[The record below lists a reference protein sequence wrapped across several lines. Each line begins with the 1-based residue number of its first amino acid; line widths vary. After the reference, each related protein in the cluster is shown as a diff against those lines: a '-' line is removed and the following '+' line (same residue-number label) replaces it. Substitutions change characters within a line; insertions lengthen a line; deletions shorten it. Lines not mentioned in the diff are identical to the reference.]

1 MLFCNGLLMNI
12 NQVLNQCALPLLEAR
27 MLMQCVMGYSRVQL
41 LSHDTEV
48 LNDAQQEHWQT
59 LVTRRLNGEPMAYI
73 LGEREF
79 YGRMFAINP
88 HVLIPRPDTETLIEA
103 VLADFGTETIS
114 LLDLGTGS
122 GAIALTLAAER
133 PNWQVCATEVSAE
146 ALAVARQ
153 NSQRLKTSVRFF
165 EGDWWSALPLDEHL
179 KFHVVVSNPPY
190 IEAND
195 AHLSEGDVRFEPLG
209 ALTDGADGLQH
220 YRRMLHD
227 VARYLHPNGAVYFE
241 HGYNQGASVR
251 GLLSEAGLIQVR
263 TIQDLSGND
272 RVSIGILK

>member
-12 NQVLNQCALPLLEAR
+12 NQILNQCTLPLLEAR
-27 MLMQCVMGYSRVQL
+27 MLMQCVTGYSRVQL

-133 PNWQVCATEVSAE
+133 PSWQVCATDVSAE
-146 ALAVARQ
+146 ALVVARQ
-153 NSQRLKTSVRFF
+153 NAQRLNTSVRFF
-165 EGDWWSALPLDEHL
+165 EGDWWGALPVDEHL
-179 KFHVVVSNPPY
+179 KFHVLVSNPPY

-195 AHLSEGDVRFEPLG
+195 GHLSEGDVRFEPMG

-220 YRRMLHD
+220 YRRILHD
-227 VARYLHPNGAVYFE
+227 VARYLHTNGAVYFE

-251 GLLSEAGLIQVR
+251 GLLNEAGLTQVR

-272 RVSIGILK
+272 RVSTGILK

>member
-1 MLFCNGLLMNI
+1 
-12 NQVLNQCALPLLEAR
+12 
-27 MLMQCVMGYSRVQL
+27 MLMQCVTGYSRVQL

-59 LVTRRLNGEPMAYI
+59 LVTRRISGEPMAYI

-79 YGRMFAINP
+79 YGRMFAVNP
-88 HVLIPRPDTETLIEA
+88 NVLIPRPDTETLIEA

-133 PNWQVCATEVSAE
+133 PSWQVCATDVSAE
-146 ALAVARQ
+146 ALVVARQ
-153 NSQRLKTSVRFF
+153 NAQRLNTSVRFF
-165 EGDWWSALPLDEHL
+165 EGDWWGALPVDEHL
-179 KFHVVVSNPPY
+179 KFHVLVSNPPY

-195 AHLSEGDVRFEPLG
+195 GHLSEGDVRFEPMG

-220 YRRMLHD
+220 YRRILRD
-227 VARYLHPNGAVYFE
+227 VVRYLHTNGAVYFE
-241 HGYNQGASVR
+241 HGYNQGASIR
-251 GLLSEAGLIQVR
+251 ALLSQAGLTQVR

-272 RVSIGILK
+272 RVSTGILK

>member
-12 NQVLNQCALPLLEAR
+12 NQVLNQCTLPLLEAR
-27 MLMQCVMGYSRVQL
+27 MLMQCVTGYSRVQL

-79 YGRMFAINP
+79 YGRLFAVNP
-88 HVLIPRPDTETLIEA
+88 NVLIPRPDTETLIEA

-114 LLDLGTGS
+114 LVDLGTGS

-133 PNWQVCATEVSAE
+133 PNWQVCATDVSTE
-146 ALAVARQ
+146 ALVVARQ
-153 NSQRLKTSVRFF
+153 NSQRLNTSVRFF
-165 EGDWWSALPLDEHL
+165 EGDWWGALPVDEHL
-179 KFHVVVSNPPY
+179 KFHVLVSNPPY

-195 AHLSEGDVRFEPLG
+195 GHLSEGDVRFEPMG

-220 YRRMLHD
+220 YRRILHD
-227 VARYLHPNGAVYFE
+227 VARYLHTNGAVYFE
-241 HGYNQGASVR
+241 HGYNQGASIR
-251 GLLSEAGLIQVR
+251 ALLSQAGLTQVR

-272 RVSIGILK
+272 RVSTGILK

>member
-1 MLFCNGLLMNI
+1 MVRTCVKPASFNNPRT
-12 NQVLNQCALPLLEAR
+12 LPLLEAR
-27 MLMQCVMGYSRVQL
+27 MLMQCVTGYSRVQL

-48 LNDAQQEHWQT
+48 LNDAQQVHWQT
-59 LVTRRLNGEPMAYI
+59 LVTRRISGEPMAYI

-79 YGRMFAINP
+79 YGRMFAVNP
-88 HVLIPRPDTETLIEA
+88 NVLIPRPDTETLIEA

-133 PNWQVCATEVSAE
+133 PSWQVCATDVSAE
-146 ALAVARQ
+146 ALVVARQ
-153 NSQRLKTSVRFF
+153 NAQRLNTSVRFF
-165 EGDWWSALPLDEHL
+165 EGDWWGALPVDEHL
-179 KFHVVVSNPPY
+179 KFHVLVSNPPY

-195 AHLSEGDVRFEPLG
+195 GHLSEGDVRFEPMG

-220 YRRMLHD
+220 YRRILHD
-227 VARYLHPNGAVYFE
+227 VARYLHTNGAVYFE

-251 GLLSEAGLIQVR
+251 GLLNEAGLTQVR

-272 RVSIGILK
+272 RVSTGILK

>member
-12 NQVLNQCALPLLEAR
+12 NQVLNQCTLPLLEAR
-27 MLMQCVMGYSRVQL
+27 MLMQCVTGYSRVQL

-79 YGRMFAINP
+79 YGRLFAVNP
-88 HVLIPRPDTETLIEA
+88 NVLIPRPDTETLIEA

-114 LLDLGTGS
+114 LVDLGTGS

-133 PNWQVCATEVSAE
+133 PNWQVCATDVSTE
-146 ALAVARQ
+146 ALVVARQ
-153 NSQRLKTSVRFF
+153 NSQRLNTSVRFF
-165 EGDWWSALPLDEHL
+165 EGDWWGALPVDEHL
-179 KFHVVVSNPPY
+179 KFHVLVSNPPY

-220 YRRMLHD
+220 YRRILHD

-241 HGYNQGASVR
+241 HGYNQGASIR
-251 GLLSEAGLIQVR
+251 QLLNEAGLTQVR

-272 RVSIGILK
+272 RVSTGILK

>member
-1 MLFCNGLLMNI
+1 MAETIVHAL
-12 NQVLNQCALPLLEAR
+12 QSCALPLLEAR
-27 MLMQCVMGYSRVQL
+27 MLMQYVTGYSRVQL
-41 LSHDTEV
+41 LTHDTEV
-48 LNDAQQEHWQT
+48 LNDAQQVHWQT
-59 LVTRRLNGEPMAYI
+59 LVARRIKGEPMAYI

-79 YGRMFAINP
+79 YGRMFVVNP

-103 VLADFGTETIS
+103 VLADFGTESIS
-114 LLDLGTGS
+114 LVDLGTGS

-133 PNWQVCATEVSAE
+133 PSWQVCATDVSAK

-153 NSQRLKTSVRFF
+153 NSQRLNTSVRFF
-165 EGDWWSALPLDEHL
+165 EGDWWSALPVDEHL

-190 IEAND
+190 IEVND

-220 YRRMLHD
+220 YRRILHD

-251 GLLSEAGLIQVR
+251 GILSEANFTQVR
-263 TIQDLSGND
+263 TIKDLAGND
-272 RVSIGILK
+272 RVSTGVLK

>member
-12 NQVLNQCALPLLEAR
+12 NQILNQCTLPLLEAR
-27 MLMQCVMGYSRVQL
+27 MLMQCVTGYSRVQL

-48 LNDAQQEHWQT
+48 LNDAQQVHWQT

-79 YGRMFAINP
+79 YGRLFAVNP
-88 HVLIPRPDTETLIEA
+88 NVLIPRPDTETLIEA
-103 VLADFGTETIS
+103 VLADFGTESIS
-114 LLDLGTGS
+114 LVDLGTGS

-133 PNWQVCATEVSAE
+133 PSWQVCATDVSAE
-146 ALAVARQ
+146 ALVVARQ
-153 NSQRLKTSVRFF
+153 NAQRLNTSVRFF
-165 EGDWWSALPLDEHL
+165 EGDWWGALPVDEHL
-179 KFHVVVSNPPY
+179 KFHVLVSNPPY
-190 IEAND
+190 IEADD

-220 YRRMLHD
+220 YRRILHD
-227 VARYLHPNGAVYFE
+227 VARYLHTNGAVYFE

-251 GLLSEAGLIQVR
+251 GLLNEAGLTQVR

-272 RVSIGILK
+272 RVSTGILK

>member
-12 NQVLNQCALPLLEAR
+12 NQILNQCTLPLLEAR
-27 MLMQCVMGYSRVQL
+27 MLMQCVTGYSRVQL

-79 YGRMFAINP
+79 YGRLFAVNP
-88 HVLIPRPDTETLIEA
+88 NVLIPRPDTETLIEA

-133 PNWQVCATEVSAE
+133 PSWQVCATDVSAE
-146 ALAVARQ
+146 ALVVARQ
-153 NSQRLKTSVRFF
+153 NAQRLNTSVRFF
-165 EGDWWSALPLDEHL
+165 EGDWWGALPVDEHL
-179 KFHVVVSNPPY
+179 KFHVLVSNPPY

-195 AHLSEGDVRFEPLG
+195 GHLSEGDVRFEPMG

-220 YRRMLHD
+220 YRRILHD
-227 VARYLHPNGAVYFE
+227 VARYLHTNGAVYFE

-251 GLLSEAGLIQVR
+251 GLLNEAGLTQVR

-272 RVSIGILK
+272 RVSTGILK

>member
-12 NQVLNQCALPLLEAR
+12 NQILNQCTLPLLEAR
-27 MLMQCVMGYSRVQL
+27 MLMQCVTGYSRVQL

-48 LNDAQQEHWQT
+48 LNDAQQVHWQT
-59 LVTRRLNGEPMAYI
+59 LVTRRISGEPMAYI

-79 YGRMFAINP
+79 YGRMFAVNP
-88 HVLIPRPDTETLIEA
+88 NVLIPRPDTETLIEA

-133 PNWQVCATEVSAE
+133 PSWQVCATDVSAE
-146 ALAVARQ
+146 ALVVARQ
-153 NSQRLKTSVRFF
+153 NAQRLNTSVRFF
-165 EGDWWSALPLDEHL
+165 EGDWWGALPVDEHL
-179 KFHVVVSNPPY
+179 KFHVLVSNPPY
-190 IEAND
+190 IEADD
-195 AHLSEGDVRFEPLG
+195 AHLSEGDVRFEPMG

-220 YRRMLHD
+220 YRRILHD
-227 VARYLHPNGAVYFE
+227 VARYLHTNGAVYFE

-251 GLLSEAGLIQVR
+251 GLLNEAGLTQVR

-272 RVSIGILK
+272 RVSTGILK

>member
-1 MLFCNGLLMNI
+1 MAETIVHALQSCT
-12 NQVLNQCALPLLEAR
+12 LPLLEAR
-27 MLMQCVMGYSRVQL
+27 MLMQCVTGYSRVQL

-79 YGRMFAINP
+79 YGRLFAVNP
-88 HVLIPRPDTETLIEA
+88 NVLIPRPDTETLIEA

-114 LLDLGTGS
+114 LVDLGTGS

-133 PNWQVCATEVSAE
+133 PNWQVCATDVSTE
-146 ALAVARQ
+146 ALVVARQ
-153 NSQRLKTSVRFF
+153 NSQRLNTSVRFF
-165 EGDWWSALPLDEHL
+165 EGDWWGALPVDEHL
-179 KFHVVVSNPPY
+179 KFHVLVSNPPY

-195 AHLSEGDVRFEPLG
+195 GHLSEGDVRFEPMG

-220 YRRMLHD
+220 YRRILRD
-227 VARYLHPNGAVYFE
+227 VVRYLHTNGAVYFE
-241 HGYNQGASVR
+241 HGYNQGASIR
-251 GLLSEAGLIQVR
+251 ALLSQAGLIQVR

-272 RVSIGILK
+272 RVSTGILK

>member
-12 NQVLNQCALPLLEAR
+12 NQVLNQCTLPLLEAR
-27 MLMQCVMGYSRVQL
+27 MLMQCVTGYSRVQL

-59 LVTRRLNGEPMAYI
+59 LVTRRISGEPMAYI

-79 YGRMFAINP
+79 YGRLFAVNP
-88 HVLIPRPDTETLIEA
+88 NVLIPRPDTETLIEA

-133 PNWQVCATEVSAE
+133 PSWQVCATDVSTE
-146 ALAVARQ
+146 ALVVARQ
-153 NSQRLKTSVRFF
+153 NSQRLNTSVRFF
-165 EGDWWSALPLDEHL
+165 EGDWWGALPADEHL
-179 KFHVVVSNPPY
+179 KFHVLVSNPPY

-195 AHLSEGDVRFEPLG
+195 GHLSEGDVRFEPMG

-220 YRRMLHD
+220 YRRILRD
-227 VARYLHPNGAVYFE
+227 VVRYLHTNGAVYFE
-241 HGYNQGASVR
+241 HGYNQGASIR
-251 GLLSEAGLIQVR
+251 ALLSQAGLTQVR

-272 RVSIGILK
+272 RVSTGILK